1 MMSGYSWKWVSRNE
15 KNTPGAVIDDVS
27 LTWNRVSSDWIN
39 STTDATEMGCI
50 HTVQGY
56 DLNFA
61 GVIFGEEIG
70 FDKKTNLIVMR
81 KENYH
86 DAKGKATVD
95 RATCKNIPKSAHHC
109 QLNTKPTTLQTKI
122 THYLT

>member
-1 MMSGYSWKWVSRNE
+1 
-15 KNTPGAVIDDVS
+15 
-27 LTWNRVSSDWIN
+27 
-39 STTDATEMGCI
+39 MGCI

-70 FDKKTNLIVMR
+70 FDKKTNRIIMR
-81 KENYH
+81 KEKYH

-95 RATCKNIPKSAHHC
+95 SDHDLHSYIVKIYKTMMFRGILGTYVYVCDPGLREYFSKFVF
-109 QLNTKPTTLQTKI
+109 TK
-122 THYLT
+122 